1 MTVLRGART
10 QPDDVRMSLGEHL
23 AELRR
28 RLIISVL
35 AVIVGTIVAFVFH
48 HAILHILTRPYCNLP
63 ASYRF
68 QPGRCALVVTGV
80 LDAFTV
86 TLKLSLYVGLVL
98 SSPVWLWQIWK
109 FVTPGLHQNE
119 RRYAV
124 TFVATSVALF
134 GAGCVVAYFTLAN
147 GLHFLLSVA
156 TGGLTSLLTFDSYLS
171 YVIAIVLVFA
181 VSFEF
186 PLLVIML
193 NLVNVLSYA
202 RLRRWTRAVI
212 FGIFAFAAVATPTQ
226 DPFTMLALAVP
237 IALLYFGAY
246 GVAVVH
252 DRRAARRADRSPY
265 AHLADDELSPLD
277 DEPLDDDRVS
287 P

>member
-1 MTVLRGART
+1 MAVLRGART
-10 QPDDVRMSLGEHL
+10 HPDDVRMSLGEHL

-48 HAILHILTRPYCNLP
+48 HAVLHVLTRPYCNLP

-68 QPGRCALVVTGV
+68 QPGRCTLVVTGV

-98 SSPVWLWQIWK
+98 SSPVWLWQIWG
-109 FVTPGLHQNE
+109 FITPGLHKNE
-119 RRYAV
+119 RRYAII
-124 TFVATSVALF
+124 FVATSVALF

-147 GLHFLLSVA
+147 GLHFLLSFA

-193 NLVNVLSYA
+193 NIVNVLSYA
-202 RLRRWTRAVI
+202 RLRRWTRAVV
-212 FGIFAFAAVATPTQ
+212 FGIFAFAAVATPSQ
-226 DPFTMLALAVP
+226 DPFTMLALALP
-237 IALLYFGAY
+237 MSCLYGLSLAFAF
-246 GVAVVH
+246 VH
-252 DRRAARRADRSPY
+252 DRIVTDPATTEIYAD
-265 AHLADDELSPLD
+265 LADDELLPLD
-277 DEPLDDDRVS
+277 DEPAV

>member
-1 MTVLRGART
+1 MAVLRGARSH
-10 QPDDVRMSLGEHL
+10 PDDVRMSLGEHL

-48 HAILHILTRPYCNLP
+48 HEILHVLTRPYCNLP
-63 ASYRF
+63 PSYRF
-68 QPGRCALVVTGV
+68 DSTRCTLVVTGV

-109 FVTPGLHQNE
+109 FVTPGLHQHE

-124 TFVATSVALF
+124 IFVATSVALF
-134 GAGCVVAYFTLAN
+134 LAGCVVAYFTLSK
-147 GLHFLLSVA
+147 GLHFLLSFA

-171 YVIAIVLVFA
+171 YVVAIVLVFA

-186 PLLVIML
+186 PLLVVML
-193 NLVNVLSYA
+193 NVVNVLSYQ
-202 RLRRWTRAVI
+202 RLRHWTRGVV

-237 IALLYFGAY
+237 ITALY
-246 GVAVVH
+246 GLSLAFAFVH
-252 DRRAARRADRSPY
+252 DRRAARRGDTSPY

-277 DEPLDDDRVS
+277 DEAPVT
-287 P
+287 

>member
-1 MTVLRGART
+1 MAVLRGART
-10 QPDDVRMSLGEHL
+10 HPDDVRMSLGEHL

-35 AVIVGTIVAFVFH
+35 AVIAGTIVAFVFH
-48 HAILHILTRPYCNLP
+48 HAILHVLTRPYCNLP

-68 QPGRCALVVTGV
+68 EPGRCTLVVTGV

-147 GLHFLLSVA
+147 GLHFLLSFA

-237 IALLYFGAY
+237 ITALY
-246 GVAVVH
+246 GLSLAFAFVH
-252 DRRAARRADRSPY
+252 DRRAARRGDTSPY

-277 DEPLDDDRVS
+277 DEPAV